1 MEFARLCLKLGWV
14 MVATMEPY
22 HLTFRVFEEVLFF
35 LSEFVVDENDDDDG
49 QVIIFVPLN
58 FRFRNGAR

>member
-1 MEFARLCLKLGWV
+1 

-35 LSEFVVDENDDDDG
+35 SSEFVVDENDDDDG